1 MSTQD
6 VLNIFLILA
15 LFIITSCVVYVSY
28 YFVQVLKSMM
38 NITENVDQ
46 ATESIKNTLQMKAL
60 AAIPALLVALVGK
73 VMKKG
78 R

>member
-6 VLNIFLILA
+6 VLNIFLILG

-38 NITENVDQ
+38 NITENMDQ
-46 ATESIKNTLQMKAL
+46 ATESIKNTLQMKAFT
-60 AAIPALLVALVGK
+60 AIPALLVALVGK
-73 VMKKG
+73 VMKKRG
-78 R
+78 